1 MSKEALLPAVC
12 TAHAA
17 SVSSL
22 TRWCTRLQGPSM
34 EQQLAPFGKVGAWM
48 RRMQAETE
56 PHFSAVHQMLQRAT
70 KNAIKWKG
78 SMGGR
83 SKL

>member
-1 MSKEALLPAVC
+1 
-12 TAHAA
+12 
-17 SVSSL
+17 
-22 TRWCTRLQGPSM
+22 M

-48 RRMQAETE
+48 RRTQAETE